1 MLPSE
6 REHPARFVDSIQ
18 ILLGRLALNKRIL
31 GRTDLEITRIGFG
44 AWAIGGGGW
53 EYGWGLQD
61 DRQSVAAIHRA
72 IDLGINWVDTAA
84 AYGFGHS
91 ETVVGQALK
100 GLSNRPYVFTK
111 GGLVPDANRNV
122 VKVLKAD
129 SIAREID
136 ASLRRLGVDV
146 IDLYQI
152 HWPTEEIEEG
162 WRALSDAQTSGK
174 VRWIGVSNV
183 DVAQVRRISDI
194 APVDSLQPP
203 YSLLDRDAE
212 DKLLPYCLEH
222 HIGVIVYSPMASGLL
237 SGAMTRERVR
247 RFPEDD
253 WRKTKSPWFQEPQL
267 TANLKLADL
276 LNRIGLQYDRSAG
289 EVAIAWALR
298 NPAVTGA
305 IVGIRSPHQLDGV
318 IGATDFELS
327 DHDVA
332 EIERHFAERSEH
344 AA

>member
-18 ILLGRLALNKRIL
+18 ILLGRPALNKRIL

-53 EYGWGLQD
+53 EYGWGPQD

-183 DVAQVRRISDI
+183 IECTHFESMR
-194 APVDSLQPP
+194 
-203 YSLLDRDAE
+203 
-212 DKLLPYCLEH
+212 
-222 HIGVIVYSPMASGLL
+222 
-237 SGAMTRERVR
+237 T
-247 RFPEDD
+247 
-253 WRKTKSPWFQEPQL
+253 
-267 TANLKLADL
+267 
-276 LNRIGLQYDRSAG
+276 
-289 EVAIAWALR
+289 
-298 NPAVTGA
+298 TG
-305 IVGIRSPHQLDGV
+305 
-318 IGATDFELS
+318 
-327 DHDVA
+327 
-332 EIERHFAERSEH
+332 
-344 AA
+344 